1 MESSQSSF
9 HDGDE
14 DGDDAGS
21 WETVDDNTR
30 DAFEADKEVM

>member
-1 MESSQSSF
+1 MESTQSSF

-14 DGDDAGS
+14 DVDDAAS
-21 WETVDDNTR
+21 WETIDDNTS

>member
-9 HDGDE
+9 HDGD
-14 DGDDAGS
+14 DVAS
-21 WETVDDNTR
+21 WETVDDNTS